1 VFKSLKS
8 FQGNEVV
15 INITERLKEGL
26 RMTYQRLGTRYK
38 HGKNSTN
45 SSRSC
50 PELLAAASICSLG
63 ERDRDEGQGSAIL
76 PIFHFS
82 MLPIPSNLLQTYIF
96 NR

>member
-1 VFKSLKS
+1 
-8 FQGNEVV
+8 
-15 INITERLKEGL
+15 
-26 RMTYQRLGTRYK
+26 M
-38 HGKNSTN
+38 
-45 SSRSC
+45 
-50 PELLAAASICSLG
+50 LAAASICSLG